1 MLNTHDWQTLTPNL
15 QAELTTHAGFYD
27 GNTYLVTGG
36 AGFIGSHLVR
46 HLLHM
51 GAFVVV
57 VDDFNPYY
65 DPAVKRAN
73 VAEHA
78 HNPKFTLVEADI
90 CDVVA
95 MRRVFDAHGA
105 ALKQGGI
112 VHLAAW
118 AGVRPSLDNPSLYMQ
133 ANVTGTHVLA
143 ELCRE
148 FGVSRFTFASSSS
161 VYGSVD
167 ASIPGSVP
175 FLETQDTT
183 KPVSIYAATKV
194 MNENMLHSYSHLF
207 GLQVVCLRFFTVY
220 GAGQR
225 PDLAIH
231 KFTDLIAKGQPV
243 PQFGD
248 GSTERD
254 YTYIDDIQQGILAAM
269 RYDATPFEVINLGES
284 HTVTLSKL
292 IQLLE
297 DALGQ
302 KAIIDYQPLQ
312 QGDVPI
318 TYANVD
324 KAKKLLGYMPTT
336 LIEDGIPKFVRWY
349 QDTRG
354 LSSASSVNS

>member
-1 MLNTHDWQTLTPNL
+1 MSIWSTPTANL
-15 QAELTTHAGFYD
+15 HTELEAHANFYR
-27 GNTYLVTGG
+27 GKTYLVTGG

-46 HLLHM
+46 HLLSM
-51 GAFVVV
+51 GARVVV

-65 DPAVKRAN
+65 DPAIKRAN
-73 VAEHA
+73 VAPHTT
-78 HNPKFTLVEADI
+78 NPNFTLVEADI
-90 CDVVA
+90 CDVAA
-95 MRRVFDAHGA
+95 MRRVFKTHGD

-118 AGVRPSLDNPSLYMQ
+118 AGVRPSLENPSLYMH

-148 FGVSRFTFASSSS
+148 FGVTRFTFASSSS

-167 ASIPGSVP
+167 ARIPGAVP
-175 FLETQDTT
+175 FVETQDTT

-231 KFTDLIAKGQPV
+231 KFTDLIATGQPV

-248 GSTERD
+248 GTTERD

-269 RYDATPFEVINLGES
+269 RYNATPFEVINLGES

-297 DALGQ
+297 AALGQ

-312 QGDVPI
+312 PGDVPI

-324 KAKKLLGYMPTT
+324 KAKQLLGYTPTT
-336 LIEDGIPKFVRWY
+336 SIEDGIPKFVAWY
-349 QDTRG
+349 HATYGVLQN
-354 LSSASSVNS
+354 V

>member
-1 MLNTHDWQTLTPNL
+1 MH
-15 QAELTTHAGFYD
+15 
-27 GNTYLVTGG
+27 
-36 AGFIGSHLVR
+36 
-46 HLLHM
+46 
-51 GAFVVV
+51 
-57 VDDFNPYY
+57 
-65 DPAVKRAN
+65 
-73 VAEHA
+73 
-78 HNPKFTLVEADI
+78 
-90 CDVVA
+90 
-95 MRRVFDAHGA
+95 
-105 ALKQGGI
+105 
-112 VHLAAW
+112 
-118 AGVRPSLDNPSLYMQ
+118 

-148 FGVSRFTFASSSS
+148 FGVTRFTFASSSS

-167 ASIPGSVP
+167 ASIPGAVP
-175 FLETQDTT
+175 FVETQDTT

-231 KFTDLIAKGQPV
+231 KFTDLIVKGQPV

-248 GSTERD
+248 GTTERD

-297 DALGQ
+297 SALGK
-302 KAIIDYQPLQ
+302 KANIDYQPLQ

-324 KAKKLLGYMPTT
+324 KAKQLLGYTPTT
-336 LIEDGIPKFVRWY
+336 SIEEGIPKFVSWY
-349 QDTRG
+349 RATHG
-354 LSSASSVNS
+354 LLTASSVSA